1 VAVSRPTFRGIR
13 TAPPLN
19 WLHEAIASTSSFRE
33 GLVLSSTPRR
43 THYGATFAVI
53 AVSVASFSL
62 MQSMTVPVL
71 SRIETELG
79 TDQNTVTWVLTAY
92 LLSASVFTPI
102 VGRLGDAYGKHRLLV
117 ISLGSLAAGSL
128 VAALATS
135 IEVMIA
141 ARVIQGVGGGVLP
154 LAFGIIRDEFPRH
167 KVAGAVS
174 IVSSLLAVGF
184 GTGIVVAGPIV
195 SALGYHWLFWLP
207 LIVSASAAVAAFVF
221 VPESPVRTPGRIP
234 LIPAF
239 LLSGWLIALLL
250 GLSQGPKWGWGSPA
264 VVGLLVV
271 AAVVATAW
279 IMVEQRV
286 AVPLIDMRMMR
297 LRGVWTTNL
306 VAALVG
312 VGMYASFGFTPQF
325 NQTPPEA
332 GYGFGS
338 SVTESGL
345 LILPSAIMT
354 FITGLVTAR
363 IARRVGA
370 KPIVVIGCLI
380 AAIGMFSLAAFH
392 DTKVQILIS
401 NGLTGLGVGLAF
413 ACLANLIVAAVPP
426 EQTGVATGMNANI
439 RTIGGSIGTAVMASI
454 VTAHL
459 LPQGFPREIGY
470 THGFAVLGGALLLAA
485 LAGLAIPSVSGRRLE
500 ERINRDPVDRE
511 LAIMGA

>member
-1 VAVSRPTFRGIR
+1 MPA
-13 TAPPLN
+13 LN
-19 WLHEAIASTSSFRE
+19 
-33 GLVLSSTPRR
+33 RR
-43 THYGATFAVI
+43 THYGVTFAVI

-102 VGRLGDAYGKHRLLV
+102 MGRLGDAYGKHRMLV
-117 ISLGSLAAGSL
+117 ISLGSLAVGSL
-128 VAALATS
+128 VAALATN
-135 IEVMIA
+135 IEVMIS

-154 LAFGIIRDEFPRH
+154 LAFGIIRDEFPKH

-184 GTGIVVAGPIV
+184 GVGIVVAGPIV

-207 LIVSASAAVAAFVF
+207 LIVSTSAALAAWIF

-239 LLSGWLIALLL
+239 LLSGWLVALLV
-250 GLSQGPKWGWGSPA
+250 GLSQGPKWSWGSPE
-264 VVGLLVV
+264 VLGLFVL
-271 AAVVATAW
+271 AAALAAAW
-279 IMVEQRV
+279 ITIEQRV

-312 VGMYASFGFTPQF
+312 VGMYASFGFMPQF

-338 SVTESGL
+338 TVTESGL
-345 LILPSAIMT
+345 LILPSAVAT
-354 FITGLVTAR
+354 FITGLVAAR
-363 IARRVGA
+363 IALRIGA
-370 KPIVVIGCLI
+370 KIIVVVGCLI
-380 AAIGMFSLAAFH
+380 AAAGMFSLALFH
-392 DTKVQILIS
+392 DTELQILIA

-454 VTAHL
+454 VTAHM
-459 LPQGFPREIGY
+459 LPGGFPREIGY

-500 ERINRDPVDRE
+500 ERINKDPVDRE

>member
-1 VAVSRPTFRGIR
+1 MPALT
-13 TAPPLN
+13 
-19 WLHEAIASTSSFRE
+19 
-33 GLVLSSTPRR
+33 RR
-43 THYGATFAVI
+43 THYGVTFAVI
-53 AVSVASFSL
+53 AVSVGSFSL

-71 SRIETELG
+71 ARIETELG

-102 VGRLGDAYGKHRLLV
+102 MGRLGDAYGKHRLLV
-117 ISLGSLAAGSL
+117 ISLASLAVGSL
-128 VAALATS
+128 VAALATN
-135 IEVMIA
+135 IEVMIS

-154 LAFGIIRDEFPRH
+154 LAFGIIRDEFPKH

-207 LIVSASAAVAAFVF
+207 LIVSTAAALAAYAF

-239 LLSGWLIALLL
+239 LLSGWLVALLV
-250 GLSQGPKWGWGSPA
+250 GLSQAPKWGWGSPE
-264 VVGLLVV
+264 VIGLLVL
-271 AAVVATAW
+271 AAVLAAIW
-279 IMVEQRV
+279 IGVEQRV

-345 LILPSAIMT
+345 LILPSAIAT

-363 IARRVGA
+363 IARRLGA
-370 KPIVVIGCLI
+370 KVIVVVGCVI
-380 AAIGMFSLAAFH
+380 AALGMFSLAAFH
-392 DTKVQILIS
+392 DTKLQILVS

-454 VTAHL
+454 VTAHM
-459 LPQGFPREIGY
+459 LPDGFPRELGY
-470 THGFAVLGGALLLAA
+470 TQGFAVLGGALLLAA

-500 ERINRDPVDRE
+500 ERINQDPVDRE